1 MAFED
6 NVFTYMGKRKAIAEI
21 FQETR
26 DAMEQYVKEID
37 TFMKKVEEARAI
49 SDFFINNPDYSLQ
62 KLISR
67 EASERFKNK
76 VIAIEQGEQTK
87 VKALEKFYQLVT
99 DEINSATFNG
109 YKLDS
114 NYKGFFPYIMA
125 SFCKKNRLPEDQVS
139 IWQSS
144 YNDLYIS
151 SKLKDDLYDFLDK
164 SFYDLDQIIVSDEK
178 MHSPQVTINSV
189 ISGILVTLR
198 NSDDIVKIDDS
209 PEGLISKKIEEAKD
223 FLPNSFNSVKK
234 ELLDEYKKHLDEM
247 SSSDRKEKAIS
258 ISVTLR
264 DKVDDLKIPIGI
276 N

>member
-6 NVFTYMGKRKAIAEI
+6 NVFTYMGKRKAMAEI

-26 DAMEQYVKEID
+26 DAMEQYVKEINA
-37 TFMKKVEEARAI
+37 FMKKVEEARAI

-76 VIAIEQGEQTK
+76 VISIEQGEQTK

-109 YKLDS
+109 YKLDN

-151 SKLKDDLYDFLDK
+151 NKLKDDLYDFLDN

-178 MHSPQVTINSV
+178 MHNPQVTINSV

>member
-6 NVFTYMGKRKAIAEI
+6 NVFTYMGKRKAMAEI

-37 TFMKKVEEARAI
+37 AFMKKVEEARAI

-114 NYKGFFPYIMA
+114 KYKGFFPYIMV

-258 ISVTLR
+258 ISVVLR

>member
-6 NVFTYMGKRKAIAEI
+6 NVFTYMGKRKVMAEI

-37 TFMKKVEEARAI
+37 AFMKKVEEARAI

-109 YKLDS
+109 YKLDN
-114 NYKGFFPYIMA
+114 NYKSFFPYIMA

-151 SKLKDDLYDFLDK
+151 SKLKDDLYDFLDN

>member
-151 SKLKDDLYDFLDK
+151 SKLKDDLYGFLDK